1 MSSQVENPQRP
12 VHRARVSPPQDD
24 AGPVLGGAAG
34 WLCVIHSLDP
44 WKGCVHHDPNRI
56 GSQPVGGRAC
66 RVEAYQLLGDLSV
79 LVYRL
84 PQCLAQLAR
93 QLDDWHTAGRV
104 HIDPGTEF
112 ADNPALA
119 IETATSY
126 LRDDAV
132 PHAEQLAAALNQ
144 AQQSLAYASY
154 ADDTAGGEVD
164 A

>member
-1 MSSQVENPQRP
+1 VFIMTQTESGRSLSVVEHADTATEAIRP
-12 VHRARVSPPQDD
+12 INH
-24 AGPVLGGAAG
+24 LTLWGGLA
-34 WLCVIHSLDP
+34 DP
-44 WKGCVHHDPNRI
+44 
-56 GSQPVGGRAC
+56 
-66 RVEAYQLLGDLSV
+66 VEAYQLLGDLAV

-104 HIDPGTEF
+104 RIDPGTEF

-144 AQQSLAYASY
+144 AQQPLAYASY